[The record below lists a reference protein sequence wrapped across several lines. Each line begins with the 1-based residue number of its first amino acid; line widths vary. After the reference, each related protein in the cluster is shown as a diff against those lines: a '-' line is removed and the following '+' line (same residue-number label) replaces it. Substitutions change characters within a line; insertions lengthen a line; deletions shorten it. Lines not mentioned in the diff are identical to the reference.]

1 MVGRSG
7 IFEGEDPF
15 AIARRWL
22 DEARAQEPND
32 PDAAALATVDADGLP
47 NVRVV
52 LMRGFEPD
60 AFVFYTNRDSAKGR
74 ELDGAGKAAFVI
86 HWKSL
91 RRQIRARGTVSRV
104 SDDLAD
110 AYFASRPPQSRVGA
124 WASQQSRPLASREAM
139 LAEVDRLSAELGA
152 APPRPPYWG
161 GYRIHPVEIE
171 FWADGAFRLHDRFR
185 WTRSGP
191 GSPWEVDRLWP

>member
-7 IFEGEDPF
+7 IFEGENPF

-22 DEARAQEPND
+22 DEARLQEPND

-60 AFVFYTNRDSAKGR
+60 AFVFYTNYDSAKGH

-91 RRQIRARGTVSRV
+91 RRQVRARGPVSRV
-104 SDDLAD
+104 APELSE
-110 AYFASRPPQSRVGA
+110 AYYNSRPLESRIGA
-124 WASQQSRPLASREAM
+124 WASQQSRPLQSRDLLA
-139 LAEVDRLSAELGA
+139 AEVARLGAELGET
-152 APPRPPYWG
+152 PPRPPHWG
-161 GYRIHPVEIE
+161 GYRITPLEIE
-171 FWADGAFRLHDRFR
+171 FWCDGAHRLHDRFR
-185 WTRSGP
+185 WFRKNP
-191 GSPWEVDRLWP
+191 GTPWTVERLWP